1 MSLNVDRLICK
12 ELPDIPII
20 AIKSSPRIYLVHA
33 QQVVS
38 LLLNIPDRRVASTA
52 LRNFLESDCA
62 KHIKQGGDLAEA
74 FLRDGGRISSMIY
87 THIFRSGNPSRFA
100 TLDGLREIITHLP
113 NQDESAKIKYHGLFN
128 EYFTHL
134 RAPTA
139 FEVATQEQSFH
150 DIEDDDAVPE
160 IQTEGVKGSAHSNDG
175 NTLFV
180 TPKMYV
186 ECIINHNETEKKL
199 FQEKLDM
206 AMKTASLEKDK
217 ALLQMQ
223 LKMQEEKA
231 ALQRELDLE
240 RLRREY
246 DARMFAP
253 RPDANM
259 MFQAAPVP
267 NANMMLQA
275 APVPNANMMLQAA
288 PRPDASM
295 MLQARMQW
303 EQAHLAGREPKRAK
317 ATEEQQPDPPF
328 YRTPLFLDT
337 SVKFRWL
344 VAYESPEALACADLT
359 DLNATIV
366 TNAARVE
373 GRWVSV
379 LHMTRT
385 KKRVAQ
391 VADLLVKLRNTGRIT
406 GRAWVEN
413 RIPDENHPD
422 KLTIANADQPIRV
435 YMASLPRRMVHNN
448 NTVTLQMVVDR

>member
-1 MSLNVDRLICK
+1 MASSIIEQFVCK
-12 ELPDIPII
+12 EIPNIPII
-20 AIKSSPRIYLVHA
+20 SIGNNPKTYLVHA
-33 QQVVS
+33 HKVVS
-38 LLLNIPDRRVASTA
+38 ILINNTSRAAPRIALDNLLK
-52 LRNFLESDCA
+52 SDSG
-62 KHIKQGGDLAEA
+62 KHILQDGDLTDAY
-74 FLRDGGRISSMIY
+74 RRGPISAMIY
-87 THIFRSGNPSRFA
+87 THIFKTGFPSRFA
-100 TLDGLREIITHLP
+100 TLDGLKEIITHLP
-113 NQDESAKIKYHGLFN
+113 NQDESAKAKYHALFK

-134 RAPTA
+134 RAPLV
-139 FEVATQEQSFH
+139 FEVATQEHCLES
-150 DIEDDDAVPE
+150 IEDEDAIQE
-160 IQTEGVKGSAHSNDG
+160 IQTEGVRCSSRIDD

-186 ECIINHNETEKKL
+186 ECIINHNEAEKKL
-199 FQEKLDM
+199 YQEKLDM
-206 AMKTASLEKDK
+206 AMKTATLEKDKAVLEKDK

-267 NANMMLQA
+267 NANL
-275 APVPNANMMLQAA
+275 
-288 PRPDASM
+288 

>member
-1 MSLNVDRLICK
+1 
-12 ELPDIPII
+12 
-20 AIKSSPRIYLVHA
+20 
-33 QQVVS
+33 
-38 LLLNIPDRRVASTA
+38 
-52 LRNFLESDCA
+52 
-62 KHIKQGGDLAEA
+62 
-74 FLRDGGRISSMIY
+74 MIY

-113 NQDESAKIKYHGLFN
+113 NQDESAKIKYHSLFN

-240 RLRREY
+240 RPSRG
-246 DARMFAP
+246 
-253 RPDANM
+253 
-259 MFQAAPVP
+259 
-267 NANMMLQA
+267 
-275 APVPNANMMLQAA
+275 
-288 PRPDASM
+288 S
-295 MLQARMQW
+295 W
-303 EQAHLAGREPKRAK
+303 TGREPPGQADDRERGPADPCLHGV
-317 ATEEQQPDPPF
+317 AAQAHGAQQQHRHAADGGGS
-328 YRTPLFLDT
+328 L
-337 SVKFRWL
+337 SV
-344 VAYESPEALACADLT
+344 
-359 DLNATIV
+359 
-366 TNAARVE
+366 
-373 GRWVSV
+373 
-379 LHMTRT
+379 
-385 KKRVAQ
+385 
-391 VADLLVKLRNTGRIT
+391 
-406 GRAWVEN
+406 
-413 RIPDENHPD
+413 
-422 KLTIANADQPIRV
+422 
-435 YMASLPRRMVHNN
+435 
-448 NTVTLQMVVDR
+448 